1 MSINYTYNPNWINRD
16 SQPDGSA
23 LRVVK
28 ASDFEAEW
36 VSIQN
41 SFTEAAPAA
50 SPVLTGTVDV
60 QGSVTATGT
69 VAATG
74 AVTGSNINA
83 TNWDTAFGWGDHGT
97 EGYLVATGAS
107 YNNSN
112 WEAAFGWCNH
122 ASVGYALASNVPT
135 NSGYNNSNWD
145 TAFSWGN
152 HASAGYALAS
162 NVPTKTGSGASG
174 TWGINISGNASS
186 ATTATTATSA
196 TSATS
201 AATATNALA
210 CSGNSATATSA
221 TTATNCSRS
230 ISAGTNLSGGGAL
243 TANQTLSL
251 VAEPS
256 LTSVVL
262 GNWKIFDSSNI
273 LYFQYSGNNV
283 FRIDTAG
290 NMITEGD
297 VTAKGSV

>member
-28 ASDFEAEW
+28 AADFESEW

-41 SFTEAAPAA
+41 SFLEAATAA
-50 SPVLTGTVDV
+50 SPVFTGAVDV

-83 TNWDTAFGWGDHGT
+83 SNWDTAFGWGDHGT

-107 YNNSN
+107 YNNTN
-112 WEAAFGWCNH
+112 WDAAFG
-122 ASVGYALASNVPT
+122 
-135 NSGYNNSNWD
+135 
-145 TAFSWGN
+145 WGN
-152 HASAGYALAS
+152 HASAGYALAADVPTVSGYNKSNWDTAYGWGNHASVGYALAS

-174 TWGINISGNASS
+174 TWSINITGNA
-186 ATTATTATSA
+186 ATATTATSA
-196 TSATS
+196 VSAT
-201 AATATNALA
+201 TANNALA
-210 CSGNSATATSA
+210 CSGNSATATTA
-221 TTATNCSRS
+221 DAAYTAGTATNCSRS
-230 ISAGTNLSGGGAL
+230 ITAGTNLSGGGAL
-243 TANQTLSL
+243 TANRTISL

-262 GNWKIFDSSNI
+262 GNWKIFDSGTV
-273 LYFQYSGNNV
+273 LYFQYNGNNV
-283 FRIDTAG
+283 FKIDSSGNTTA
-290 NMITEGD
+290 EGD